1 MAKTPPV
8 SYGGAVKLTPPLA
21 AEPPPTEVVPAPI
34 PTAPVVPSPSGV
46 GEGGY
51 AARRRPMESKSDP
64 TIVYLHPEGKY
75 ELKRFALALG
85 PKVKVHDLLMEAIEE
100 WAQRKGIAAPM
111 RVPSERQRR
120 GQ

>member
-1 MAKTPPV
+1 
-8 SYGGAVKLTPPLA
+8 
-21 AEPPPTEVVPAPI
+21 
-34 PTAPVVPSPSGV
+34 
-46 GEGGY
+46 
-51 AARRRPMESKSDP
+51 MESKSDP
-64 TIVYLHPEGKY
+64 TILYLHPEGKY

-111 RVPSERQRR
+111 RVPSERPRR